1 MKVLIIDDSA
11 TQRLIIKSII
21 ANFSTKLEIEEFTD
35 GTKALAYLETN
46 NVKLVFSDI
55 NMEPMTGIQLREAV
69 IEKGIDSIFSFI
81 TSHLT
86 DSMKETANSLGVKYY
101 VTKPITQ
108 DKIEEILKEVFNDKL

>member
-35 GTKALAYLETN
+35 GTKALAYLESN
-46 NVKLVFSDI
+46 EVDLVFSDI
-55 NMEPMTGIQLREAV
+55 NMDPMSGIQLREAV
-69 IEKGIDSIFSFI
+69 IEKGISSIFSFI

-86 DSMKETANSLGVKYY
+86 DSMKETANKLKVKYY

-108 DKIEEILKEVFNDKL
+108 DKIEEILKEVFDGKL